1 MRLEFNGG
9 TWVSNTRVQSG
20 GKANVDYKSMWN
32 SSLKYSSSCKVSQ
45 ELVIQEKMIHMV
57 GMLFQIWWLG
67 WGTKKAKAGN
77 ICYHLSSRKKIKV
90 NHFIS
95 LVNLFWWY
103 IKFNGGTCEW
113 EVWTSLLFSAFCEPL
128 RLKFHMDFLIKSAW
142 NLSLRDSS
150 SFIELEFQSL
160 EMLVYKIV

>member
-1 MRLEFNGG
+1 MEELESQILEFKVVAKLMWTINPCE
-9 TWVSNTRVQSG
+9 TQVLNTQVP
-20 GKANVDYKSMWN
+20 A
-32 SSLKYSSSCKVSQ
+32 KYPKK
-45 ELVIQEKMIHMV
+45 LIIQEKMIHMV